1 MQARWLVGLLMLAA
15 CDGGGSGPDGG
26 LLVLGDGGEAAGGA
40 GGGVD
45 GGFGGGGGGAGGVGG
60 VGGIGG
66 AGGVGGAGGA
76 GGAGGGAG
84 GAGGGAGGAG
94 GGAGGAGGEPA
105 VECPWG
111 WDHAAE
117 RWSLPFALADDSALA
132 SMGHAVLDLD
142 GDGIV
147 DLVVPNDRGG
157 FDLDPD
163 PLVGAAYW
171 RVWRGTPTGWTG
183 EPDRWQIPFD
193 LRPLGAQIGSQV
205 HSLLDLTGD
214 GLPDLVVV
222 RTGPGAPDDPRLGQA
237 FWLVYEN
244 TGDGFAAEP
253 RRWALPY
260 SLRARGD
267 FQAIGT
273 DAHTLVDLEGDGRV
287 DFVVTR
293 PDELP
298 DPDPLIG
305 RAYWQIYRNTGTG
318 FAAEAERWSLP
329 FALGARSSLGTAD
342 HAVLDLDGDRV
353 ADFVAVGEGEL
364 PEGDPLVGRAY
375 WRLYRGGAGGFAAQ
389 SSHWAIPY
397 DLRRVDASQVGSAR
411 HGLLDLDADG
421 KVDFVAWLDGEA
433 PETDALLG
441 RAWWSVFLNTGD
453 GFSGASERWALP
465 LDLSRH
471 GGIGGDLHAVAG
483 LDGPCLRLVQLK
495 PGLVRDDD
503 ARLGRAFWQIW

>member
-45 GGFGGGGGGAGGVGG
+45 GGFGGGGGGAAG

-66 AGGVGGAGGA
+66 AGGIVEGRWRRRGRGRCRWGRRRRRWCRRRRGRGRRRARRGVPVGLGSCRRAL
-76 GGAGGGAG
+76 
-84 GAGGGAGGAG
+84 
-94 GGAGGAGGEPA
+94 
-105 VECPWG
+105 
-111 WDHAAE
+111 
-117 RWSLPFALADDSALA
+117 RWLPLALADDSALA

-260 SLRARGD
+260 SLRAR
-267 FQAIGT
+267 AT
-273 DAHTLVDLEGDGRV
+273 SRPSALTCPPWWTLEGDGRV

-342 HAVLDLDGDRV
+342 HAVLDLDGESGGRLRRR
-353 ADFVAVGEGEL
+353 GG
-364 PEGDPLVGRAY
+364 GRAA
-375 WRLYRGGAGGFAAQ
+375 RGRPPGGARLLAPLSGRGRRLRGPEQPLGHSLRPAARRRQPGGLG
-389 SSHWAIPY
+389 P
-397 DLRRVDASQVGSAR
+397 AR
-411 HGLLDLDADG
+411 LLDLDADG

-433 PETDALLG
+433 PRPTRCWG
-441 RAWWSVFLNTGD
+441 RAWWSSLLNTGD
-453 GFSGASERWALP
+453 GFSASERLGAAP
-465 LDLSRH
+465 GSQPARRH
-471 GGIGGDLHAVAG
+471 
-483 LDGPCLRLVQLK
+483 R
-495 PGLVRDDD
+495 R
-503 ARLGRAFWQIW
+503 